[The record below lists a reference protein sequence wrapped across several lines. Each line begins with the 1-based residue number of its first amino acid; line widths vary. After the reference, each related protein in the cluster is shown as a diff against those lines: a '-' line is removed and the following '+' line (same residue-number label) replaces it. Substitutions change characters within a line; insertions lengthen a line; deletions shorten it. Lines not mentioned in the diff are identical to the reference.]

1 MSRENNFNPETW
13 SSSAEPANASNT
25 EFQPKADEVKPA
37 LSVNQPTDNLASA
50 TALSGLD
57 GPEAHGDAEPNSLTK
72 LRLLLCE
79 GFDDTYTWTGSS
91 AVDGQYGPPW

>member
-1 MSRENNFNPETW
+1 MSLEDNFDPETW
-13 SSSAEPANASNT
+13 SSSAEPANAPNT
-25 EFQPKADEVKPA
+25 EFQPRADEVKPA

-57 GPEAHGDAEPNSLTK
+57 STKAGSNAQSSSLSE
-72 LRLLLCE
+72 LRELLCE
-79 GFDDTYTWTGSS
+79 GFDDTYTWTGSG

>member
-1 MSRENNFNPETW
+1 MSLKDNFNPETL
-13 SSSAEPANASNT
+13 SSSAKPANTIDT
-25 EFQPKADEVKPA
+25 ESQPEAEVKPA
-37 LSVNQPTDNLASA
+37 LSVNQPTDKLASA

-57 GPEAHGDAEPNSLTK
+57 GPEAHGDAEPSSLTK